1 MDLIYPISYL
11 ISLAG
16 LVTWF
21 FVQGNRTLSKPASII
36 FLLAFVVYLTA
47 LSMAPADLDYKF
59 LILFR
64 DLVVLGVTTQL
75 FNIFQNNKILSIA
88 LGAGVILTLYF
99 SYFSVLT
106 LTFPQIDTD
115 RMDPKGEFLVK
126 SEMEQK
132 MIDRLESEWNC
143 TFEIAFNPENENIT
157 ELDDYYVVNDL
168 TNNKRS
174 RKILYTRLSQSP
186 DVEWFEPN
194 ETLALD
200 EPTVSPIAPLKRS
213 FFLNDPG
220 MQHQWGLD
228 PMGVDDL
235 HRFLKESG
243 IVPRKVAK
251 IAIVDSGV
259 DAKHEDL
266 RSNYQSFNQKYD
278 EDGNKHGTHCAGIAA
293 AVSNNGLGIASMAPG
308 TGYVTVTGFK
318 VINAYGMGTQKQ
330 VIKGIIEA
338 VDSGADVISLSLG
351 GPTQRKKE
359 IAYKDAVDYAL
370 DHGAIVVV
378 AAGNNNKSAT
388 TMSPANVEGVI
399 VVSALNNENSKA
411 FFSNTVDDIKMSVAA
426 PGQDIYSTV
435 PNNKYASL
443 SGTSMATP
451 YVSGLIG
458 LMKSL
463 RPELTA
469 KEAYDILHRTGV
481 KTKDGART
489 GVLIQPYTA
498 ILELAD

>member
-16 LVTWF
+16 IVTWF
-21 FVQGNRTLSKPASII
+21 FVQDNRTLSRPASFI
-36 FLLAFVVYLTA
+36 FLLGFLVYLIA
-47 LSMAPADLDYKF
+47 LSLASADLDYKF

-64 DLVVLGVTTQL
+64 DLVILGVTTQL
-75 FNIFQNNKILSIA
+75 FNIFQNNKVLSIV
-88 LGAGVILTLYF
+88 LGLGVVLTIYF

-106 LTFPQIDTD
+106 YTFPQIDTD
-115 RMDPKGEFLVK
+115 RMDPKGEFLVQM
-126 SEMEQK
+126 EMEQEI
-132 MIDRLESEWNC
+132 IDKLSSEWNC
-143 TFEIAFNPENENIT
+143 TFERAFDPEKENIT
-157 ELDDYYVVNDL
+157 DLDDYFVVNDL
-168 TNNKRS
+168 TNSRRS
-174 RKILYTRLSQSP
+174 RKILYTRLDGLP
-186 DVEWFEPN
+186 EVAWFEPN
-194 ETLALD
+194 EIFALD
-200 EPTVSPIAPLKRS
+200 APEITPVTPLKRE

-235 HRFLKESG
+235 HRFLMESG
-243 IVPRKVAK
+243 ITPRKVAK

-266 RSNYQSFNQKYD
+266 RANYTSFNKKYD
-278 EDGNKHGTHCAGIAA
+278 EDPNKHGTHCAGIAA
-293 AVSNNGLGIASMAPG
+293 AVSNNKLGIASMAPG

-338 VDSGADVISLSLG
+338 VDSGADVVSLSLG

-359 IAYKDAVDYAL
+359 IAYKAAVDYAL

-378 AAGNNNKSAT
+378 AAGNSNKSAK

-399 VVSALNNENSKA
+399 VVSAVNNEKSKA
-411 FFSNTVDDIKMSVAA
+411 FFSNTVDDIEMSVAA

-469 KEAYDILHRTGV
+469 REAFQILHSTGSE
-481 KTKDGART
+481 TKDGDRT
-489 GVLIQPYTA
+489 GMFIQPYAA
-498 ILELAD
+498 ILELVD

>member
-21 FVQGNRTLSKPASII
+21 FVQGSRTLSRPASII
-36 FLLAFVVYLTA
+36 FLGAFVVYLVA

-64 DLVVLGVTTQL
+64 DLVILGVITQL
-75 FNIFQNNKILSIA
+75 FNIFQNHKILSIA
-88 LGAGVILTLYF
+88 LGIGVILTLYF
-99 SYFSVLT
+99 SYFSILT
-106 LTFPQIDTD
+106 LTFPQVDTE
-115 RMDPKGEFLVK
+115 RMDPEGEFLVK
-126 SEMEQK
+126 MEMPTD
-132 MIDRLESEWNC
+132 MIAQLSKDWNC
-143 TFEIAFNPENENIT
+143 TFEVAFDPENESIT
-157 ELDDYYVVNDL
+157 DLDDYYVVNDL
-168 TNNKRS
+168 TNTERS
-174 RKILYTRLSQSP
+174 RKVLSSRLYTTRE
-186 DVEWFEPN
+186 VEWYEPN
-194 ETLALD
+194 ETLTLD
-200 EPTVSPIAPLKRS
+200 YPEAAPVAPLKRK

-220 MQHQWGLD
+220 MQYQWGLD

-235 HRFLKESG
+235 HKFLIESG
-243 IVPRKVAK
+243 IEPRKVAK

-266 RSNYQSFNQKYD
+266 RSNYKSFNKKYD
-278 EDGNKHGTHCAGIAA
+278 EDNNRHGTHCAGIAA
-293 AVSNNGLGIASMAPG
+293 AVSNNGLGIASISPG
-308 TGYVTVTGFK
+308 IGYVTVTGFK

-359 IAYKDAVDYAL
+359 IAYKEAVDYAL

-378 AAGNNNKSAT
+378 AAGNNNKNAK

-399 VVSALNNENSKA
+399 VVSAVNDEKSKA
-411 FFSNTVDDIKMSVAA
+411 FFSNTVEDVKMGIAA
-426 PGQDIYSTV
+426 PGQNIYSTV
-435 PNNKYASL
+435 PNNKYESL

-469 KEAYDILHRTGV
+469 KEAYDILHKTGT
-481 KTKDGART
+481 KTRDGART
-489 GVLIQPYTA
+489 GMLIQPYAA